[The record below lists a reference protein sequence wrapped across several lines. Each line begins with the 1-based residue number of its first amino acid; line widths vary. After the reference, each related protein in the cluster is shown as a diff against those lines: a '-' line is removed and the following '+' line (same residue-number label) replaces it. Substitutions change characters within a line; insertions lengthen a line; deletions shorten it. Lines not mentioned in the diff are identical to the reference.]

1 MSQNRRNN
9 RQAAYDKVGNIR
21 EDYVYGS
28 AARRLQPRRQDEP
41 AKPGREPVKHQS
53 PQGASVRKNR
63 ARARYMT
70 AGYVAF
76 LAVALCAAAFVLVNY
91 IQLQTELT
99 NLTRSIASKEIEVNN
114 LRMANDEEY
123 NRILSSI
130 DLEEIKRIAMGEL
143 GMVYAEEGQIILY
156 GSTSSDYMRQV
167 TEEGR

>member
-9 RQAAYDKVGNIR
+9 RQAAYDKVGNSR

-28 AARRLQPRRQDEP
+28 AARRLQPRREDEP

-76 LAVALCAAAFVLVNY
+76 LAVALCAAAFVLVN
-91 IQLQTELT
+91 
-99 NLTRSIASKEIEVNN
+99 
-114 LRMANDEEY
+114 
-123 NRILSSI
+123 
-130 DLEEIKRIAMGEL
+130 
-143 GMVYAEEGQIILY
+143 
-156 GSTSSDYMRQV
+156 
-167 TEEGR
+167 

>member
-1 MSQNRRNN
+1 
-9 RQAAYDKVGNIR
+9 
-21 EDYVYGS
+21 
-28 AARRLQPRRQDEP
+28 
-41 AKPGREPVKHQS
+41 
-53 PQGASVRKNR
+53 
-63 ARARYMT
+63 MT

-156 GSTSSDYMRQV
+156 DSTSSDYMRQV